1 MNLSRSECANRT
13 LIFLQRFVYGSSW
26 VAWDWV
32 RCFTQIQKKT
42 HQMCEGKK
50 SFHGEISNHRL
61 HTFFFFKTKFLLILL
76 HFSLGLS
83 ISSGSALS
91 FILLLLYFV
100 SSYSLPLTRLSRASI
115 LSHSFAQNLM
125 YKLYFTLLLQYRP
138 TEEWSY
144 RTFLSFACI

>member
-1 MNLSRSECANRT
+1 MCKSNSNFFAALRIWQLLSCMRLSPLLHPNTKENT
-13 LIFLQRFVYGSSW
+13 PN
-26 VAWDWV
+26 V
-32 RCFTQIQKKT
+32 RRQKKFPRRDF
-42 HQMCEGKK
+42 E
-50 SFHGEISNHRL
+50 SSL
-61 HTFFFFKTKFLLILL
+61 AYFFFFKTKFLLILL

-138 TEEWSY
+138 TEE
-144 RTFLSFACI
+144 